1 MSDSTPSQV
10 RPGASLWERM
20 GPQFIR
26 FFVVG
31 VGATLLHW
39 GVFVGLNRLFSLSP
53 DDRTGLNLTYSIGY
67 LVSFIGNYIASLRWT
82 FRTRGS
88 VGKGLGF
95 AFSHAVNYGLHLV
108 LLNFFLWL
116 GVGEGIVC
124 VLQTCVPALVEQLP
138 ILAQPDTLLP
148 LPLFMIVV
156 PVNFLLV
163 RFFLTRGDE
172 KA

>member
-1 MSDSTPSQV
+1 MT
-10 RPGASLWERM
+10 AKTCIMLSLWEKM
-20 GPQFIR
+20 GPQFLR
-26 FFVVG
+26 FFIVG

-39 GVFVGLNRLFSLSP
+39 IVFVGLNRCFSLSP
-53 DDRTGLNLTYSIGY
+53 EDTAALNATYTTGYI
-67 LVSFIGNYIASLRWT
+67 VSFVGNYIASLRWT
-82 FRTRGS
+82 FRTHGS

-95 AFSHAVNYGLHLV
+95 AFSHAVNYGMHLL

-116 GVGEGIVC
+116 GVGEGIVFL
-124 VLQTCVPALVEQLP
+124 LQSCVPALVEALP
-138 ILAQPDTLLP
+138 ILAKPDTLLP

-172 KA
+172 KKLD